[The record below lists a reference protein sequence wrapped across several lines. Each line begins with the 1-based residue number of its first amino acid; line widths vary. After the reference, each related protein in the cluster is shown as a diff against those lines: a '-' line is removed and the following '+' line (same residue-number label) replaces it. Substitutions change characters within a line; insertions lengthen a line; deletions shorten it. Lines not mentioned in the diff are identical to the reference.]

1 MRQDHA
7 ERNPQ
12 SADLESSNLDRQALY
27 AILANNI
34 NALLILDLGG
44 VVLFA
49 NEAAQRLFGRQA
61 AQLTGS
67 PFGFPLQPGLTV
79 DAEIVRPDNSVVIV
93 DLRVEP
99 IEWQGTPAMLA
110 VLHDITDRKQAEQ
123 QLIETQQLLHSALD
137 ALPTAIA
144 ILNQYGQVLAANVR
158 WLQLGP
164 LLGVETVDCAVGA
177 SFLAACHLG
186 GKTAGV
192 IAQAIER
199 LFHGDVTRYDDEFA
213 VGKEARRWLEIR
225 VVRFGSGE
233 RVRAVVVL
241 DDISAR
247 RKAEQIALARRRVLE
262 LIARQYDVRTVT
274 RELLHLI
281 GEQIPDLIYA
291 ACVVRSS
298 NLFVSYST
306 SLPEEAIKHLDAWAG
321 EVLASELPPQQRIM
335 SLHVDPSR
343 WPAVDYILQAYA
355 VSGTWMMALRT
366 NRDADSWLLVCRQQ
380 NNPLTA
386 EEQLL
391 IEQFEQLSLIALEQ
405 HATLHKLAYQAHHDP
420 LTGLPNRLL
429 FEDRLQQAIE
439 HARRANTMVAVLFI
453 DLDRFKHVNDT
464 LGHTTGDMLLIQV
477 ARRFEA
483 CIRATDT
490 IARHGGDEFLL
501 VLSDI
506 TSPQQVIH
514 VVRRLHEALDQPFF
528 VNGHEMFV
536 SASIGASLYPIDGTD
551 VIALQRAADVAMY
564 RAKQL
569 LHNSFQFFDAAITD
583 VSIERLQ
590 IENLLRRT
598 IERQELLLHYQP
610 KVDRTG
616 QLVGLEALL
625 RWHHPEL
632 GMVSPARFI
641 PIAEET
647 GLIVPIGRWVLR
659 EVARQVTQWWQDGL
673 KVVPV
678 AVNVSAIQFTQ
689 ADFAQTVAD
698 TVAQTALPCSWLEL
712 ELTESMLMGQIDD
725 LRRQLGE
732 LRQLGVTLAIDD
744 FGTGYS
750 SLSYLHR
757 LPINVLKIDRSFVAR
772 LDQDDAWIERSLIT
786 TIITLGHH
794 LGMQIVAEG
803 VETAGQ
809 RQILFDAGCDVF
821 QGYHISRP
829 LPAGVVRGWL
839 EQNAGT
845 R

>member
-1 MRQDHA
+1 MRQDHS

-34 NALLILDLGG
+34 NALLILDPDGI
-44 VVLFA
+44 VLFA
-49 NEAAQRLFGRQA
+49 NEAAQRLFGRQS

-123 QLIETQQLLHSALD
+123 QLIEMQQLLHSALD

-144 ILNQYGQVLAANVR
+144 ILNRYGQVLAANVR

-199 LFHGDVTRYDDEFA
+199 LLHGDVTRYDDEFA

-262 LIARQYDVRTVT
+262 LIARQYDLRTVT

-306 SLPEEAIKHLDAWAG
+306 SLPEEAIKPLDAWAG
-321 EVLASELPPQQRIM
+321 EVLASELRPQQRM
-335 SLHVDPSR
+335 LSLRVDPSR

-355 VSGTWMMALRT
+355 VRETWMMALRT
-366 NRDADSWLLVCRQQ
+366 NRDADSWLLICRQQ

-405 HATLHKLAYQAHHDP
+405 HAILHKLAYQAHHDA

-464 LGHTTGDMLLIQV
+464 LGHTTGDRLLIQV

-483 CIRATDT
+483 CIRAADT

-506 TSPQQVIH
+506 TSPQQVTH

-528 VNGHEMFV
+528 VNGHEIFV

-590 IENLLRRT
+590 IENLLRRA
-598 IERQELLLHYQP
+598 IERHELLLYYQP

-625 RWHHPEL
+625 RWQHPEW

-678 AVNVSAIQFTQ
+678 AVNVSVIQFTQ

-698 TVAQTALPCSWLEL
+698 TVAQTALPFSWLEL

-725 LRRQLGE
+725 LRRQLGK

-772 LDQDDAWIERSLIT
+772 LDQDDAGVERSLIT

-794 LGMQIVAEG
+794 LGVQIVAEG

-821 QGYHISRP
+821 QGYYISRP

-845 R
+845 G